1 MERIQP
7 AALARY
13 LHVFVSLC
21 EPSFFPLPPDIAS
34 AKSAATMADP
44 RIIHIELDETTI
56 LWRNADIEQ
65 ERRIA
70 IFDLIEENL
79 FKPCRAAEAGHL
91 GPYRLK
97 LAVEDGRL
105 SLDLADENGGQLETL
120 ILGLGRFRRP
130 IREYFAICDSY
141 YQAIRK
147 ASAAEIET
155 IDMARRGVHNE
166 AAEMLLER
174 LEGKVETDFAT
185 ARRLF
190 TLICV
195 LHIRG

>member
-1 MERIQP
+1 M
-7 AALARY
+7 
-13 LHVFVSLC
+13 
-21 EPSFFPLPPDIAS
+21 PPDIAS

-44 RIIHIELDETTI
+44 RIIHIELDESTI

-70 IFDLIEENL
+70 IFDLIEENR

-97 LAVEDGRL
+97 LGVEDGRL
-105 SLDLADENGGQLETL
+105 SLDVADENGGQLESL